1 MKNTIYTKAASAAL
15 CLAAAASLASC
26 GIPLKQPVYTAP
38 STAPT
43 AAENPAA
50 EAPVTTP
57 ATTEDTA
64 PASTGNPYEAFI
76 DGFKNAVNEQQ
87 GAWYYGPDVDP
98 ASVSDDSV
106 GIPATGILGDSF
118 SYILYDM
125 DKDGTDEL
133 FIGGEV
139 TDQSEPRINVYGVV
153 TVEDGKYTIIAAG
166 WERSELTYLGGTS
179 FYEAGSSGA
188 NLHGASLYTYNS
200 SKKALDL
207 IYSIEYETKE
217 DGKTSIELFEGENG
231 KVKSNVASAKDKEA
245 EEKFEQARKD
255 ASKDK
260 SDILG
265 KEWTK
270 VSFK

>member
-1 MKNTIYTKAASAAL
+1 MKKSICTRSALAAL
-15 CLAAAASLASC
+15 LLAAAASLAACNDQEQKNVAADTSK
-26 GIPLKQPVYTAP
+26 PAP
-38 STAPT
+38 ATIM
-43 AAENPAA
+43 
-50 EAPVTTP
+50 
-57 ATTEDTA
+57 TTEDPDTFVDPSDDLTV
-64 PASTGNPYEAFI
+64 PADELYTGFI
-76 DGFKNAVNEQQ
+76 NGFKTAVNEPKD
-87 GAWYYGPDVDP
+87 AWYYGPAIDP
-98 ASVSDDSV
+98 ANVPGDAV
-106 GIPATGILGDSF
+106 GITVTGIWGDSF
-118 SYILYDM
+118 SYVLYDM

-217 DGKTSIELFEGENG
+217 DGTTSIELFEGENG

>member
-1 MKNTIYTKAASAAL
+1 MKNTVYTKAASAAL

-26 GIPLKQPVYTAP
+26 AIPFKQPVYTAP
-38 STAPT
+38 STAPAPT
-43 AAENPAA
+43 TEAT
-50 EAPVTTP
+50 EAPATTP
-57 ATTEDTA
+57 AATEDTDA
-64 PASTGNPYEAFI
+64 VSAGNPYEGFI
-76 DGFKNAVNEQQ
+76 DGFKKAVNDPQ

-98 ASVSDDSV
+98 ASVSDDAV
-106 GIPATGILGDSF
+106 GIPTTSIWDGSF

-133 FIGGEV
+133 FIGEEV
-139 TDQSEPRINVYGVV
+139 ADQGDVRINVYGVV

-207 IYSIEYETKE
+207 ICTIEYETKE
-217 DGKTSIELFEGENG
+217 DGKTSIEFFEGENG